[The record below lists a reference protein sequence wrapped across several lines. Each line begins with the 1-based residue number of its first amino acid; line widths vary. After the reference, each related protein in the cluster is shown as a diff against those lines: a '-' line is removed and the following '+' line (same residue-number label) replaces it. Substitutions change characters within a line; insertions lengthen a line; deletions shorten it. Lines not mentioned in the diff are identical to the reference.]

1 MWKHVAANG
10 MSLLIVGFIAF
21 AGAVAWGQRQY
32 TSVGPLA
39 EPTYFE
45 VSRGESLTSVSENLE
60 AAGVISSAT
69 IFRLGARYTER
80 SEDLRFGNYEIPA
93 GVSMDEV
100 MEILSSG
107 APSTFRYTAT
117 YVIRG
122 GAGGGEMRLRE
133 RVPGTGDLV
142 ELATFEGGADLP
154 TEYVALVEAGT
165 PIVYRVSVP
174 EGLTVYQIVEG
185 LRGADFLED
194 DVVDLPAEGTL
205 APDTYEV
212 VRGTLISGMLT
223 DMADAQTG
231 ILLAAWA
238 GRAENLPY
246 DTVEEALIMASL
258 IEKETGVADER
269 GEIAGVFVNRLE
281 AGMRLQTDPTI
292 IYGESEGRG
301 FLGRGIRQSELVND
315 NNPWN
320 TYRIDGLPPTPI
332 ANPGRAAIEA
342 AVNPSSTDYLFF
354 VADGSGGHAFASSLA
369 EHNENVQAWRA
380 IEAARAAQ
388 EN

>member
-133 RVPGTGDLV
+133 RVPGTGELV

-212 VRGTLISGMLT
+212 VRGTLISEMLT

>member
-133 RVPGTGDLV
+133 RVPGTGELV

-212 VRGTLISGMLT
+212 VRGTLISEMLT

-342 AVNPSSTDYLFF
+342 AVNPTSTDYLFF

>member
-21 AGAVAWGQRQY
+21 AGAVAWGQRQF
-32 TSVGPLA
+32 TSAGPLA

-45 VSRGESLTSVSENLE
+45 VSRGETLASVSENLE

-80 SEDLRFGNYEIPA
+80 AEDLRFGNYEIPA

-107 APSTFRYTAT
+107 GPSTFRYTAT

-133 RVPGTGDLV
+133 RVPGTGEQVD
-142 ELATFEGGADLP
+142 LATFEGGADLP
-154 TEYVALVEAGT
+154 EDYVALVEAGT

-174 EGLTVYQIVEG
+174 EGLTVWQIVEG

-212 VRGTLISGMLT
+212 ARGTLISEMLT

-238 GRAENLPY
+238 GRADDLPY

-301 FLGRGIRQSELVND
+301 FLGRGIRQSELIND

-342 AVNPSSTDYLFF
+342 AVNPASTDYLFF

>member
-21 AGAVAWGQRQY
+21 AGAVAWGQRQF
-32 TSVGPLA
+32 TSAGPLA

-45 VSRGESLTSVSENLE
+45 VSRGESLASVSENLE

-80 SEDLRFGNYEIPA
+80 AEDLRFGNYEIPA

-107 APSTFRYTAT
+107 GPSTFRYTAT

-133 RVPGTGDLV
+133 RVPGTGEQV
-142 ELATFEGGADLP
+142 ELATFEGGAELP
-154 TEYVALVEAGT
+154 ADYVALVEAGT

-174 EGLTVYQIVEG
+174 EGLTVWQIVEG

-194 DVVDLPAEGTL
+194 DVEDLPAEGTL

-212 VRGTLISGMLT
+212 ARGTLISEMLT

-301 FLGRGIRQSELVND
+301 FLGRGIRQSELIND

-342 AVNPSSTDYLFF
+342 AVNPASTDYLFF
-354 VADGSGGHAFASSLA
+354 VADGSGGHAFATSLA

>member
-10 MSLLIVGFIAF
+10 LSLLIVGFIAF
-21 AGAVAWGQRQY
+21 AGAIAWGQRQY
-32 TSVGPLA
+32 STAGPLA

-45 VSRGESLTSVSENLE
+45 VARGASLAAVSEELE
-60 AAGVISSAT
+60 AAGIISSAT
-69 IFRLGARYTER
+69 IFRLGARYTDR
-80 SEDLRFGNYEIPA
+80 SDDLRFGNYEIPA
-93 GVSMDEV
+93 GVTMDEV

-107 APSTFRYTAT
+107 AASTFRYTAT

-133 RVPGTGDLV
+133 RVPGTGDQV
-142 ELATFEGGADLP
+142 ELATFASGEEIPA
-154 TEYVALVEAGT
+154 EYTALVEAGT

-174 EGLTVYQIVEG
+174 EGLTVWQIVEG
-185 LRGADFLED
+185 LRGADFLID
-194 DVVDLPAEGTL
+194 DVGDLPPEGTL

-212 VRGTLISGMLT
+212 ARDTTITELLT
-223 DMADAQTG
+223 QMADAQTG
-231 ILLAAWA
+231 ILLAAWS
-238 GRAENLPY
+238 GRAEGLPY

-258 IEKETGVADER
+258 IEKETAVADER
-269 GEIAGVFVNRLE
+269 REIAGVFVNRLE

-315 NNPWN
+315 ANPWN

-342 AVNPSSTDYLFF
+342 AVNPSATEYLFF
-354 VADGSGGHAFASSLA
+354 VADGSGGHAFAASLA
-369 EHNENVQAWRA
+369 EHNQNVQAWRA
-380 IEAARAAQ
+380 IEAARGAQ

>member
-21 AGAVAWGQRQY
+21 AGAVAWGQRQF
-32 TSVGPLA
+32 TSAGPLA

-45 VSRGESLTSVSENLE
+45 VSRGESLASVSENLE

-80 SEDLRFGNYEIPA
+80 AEDLRFGNYEIPA

-107 APSTFRYTAT
+107 GPSTFRYTAT

-133 RVPGTGDLV
+133 RVPGTGEQV
-142 ELATFEGGADLP
+142 ELATFEGGAELP
-154 TEYVALVEAGT
+154 AEYVALVEAGT

-174 EGLTVYQIVEG
+174 EGLTVWQIVEG

-212 VRGTLISGMLT
+212 ARGTLISEMLT

-301 FLGRGIRQSELVND
+301 FLGRGIRQSELIND

-342 AVNPSSTDYLFF
+342 AVNPASTDYLFF
-354 VADGSGGHAFASSLA
+354 VADGSGGHAFATSLA

>member
-21 AGAVAWGQRQY
+21 AGAIAWGQRQF
-32 TSVGPLA
+32 TAAGPLA
-39 EPTYFE
+39 EPAYFE
-45 VSRGESLTSVSENLE
+45 VSRGESLASVSENLE
-60 AAGVISSAT
+60 AAGVISNAT

-80 SEDLRFGNYEIPA
+80 AEDLRFGNYEIPA

-100 MEILSSG
+100 MEILTSG
-107 APSTFRYTAT
+107 AASTFRYTAT

-122 GAGGGEMRLRE
+122 GEGGGEMRLRE
-133 RVPGTGDLV
+133 RVPGTGEQV
-142 ELATFEGGADLP
+142 ELATFEGGAELP
-154 TEYVALVEAGT
+154 ADYVALVEAGT

-174 EGLTVYQIVEG
+174 EGLTVWQIVEG

-212 VRGTLISGMLT
+212 ARGTLISEMLT

-238 GRAENLPY
+238 GRADDLPY

-269 GEIAGVFVNRLE
+269 QEIAGVFVNRLE

-342 AVNPSSTDYLFF
+342 AVNPASTDYLFF
-354 VADGSGGHAFASSLA
+354 VADGSGGHAFATSLA

>member
-21 AGAVAWGQRQY
+21 AGAVAWGQRQF
-32 TSVGPLA
+32 TSAGPLA

-45 VSRGESLTSVSENLE
+45 VSRGESLVSVSENLE

-80 SEDLRFGNYEIPA
+80 AEDLRFGNYEIPA

-107 APSTFRYTAT
+107 GPSTFRYTAT

-133 RVPGTGDLV
+133 RVPGTGEQV
-142 ELATFEGGADLP
+142 ELATFEGGAELP
-154 TEYVALVEAGT
+154 ADYVALVEAGT

-174 EGLTVYQIVEG
+174 EGLTVWQIVEG

-212 VRGTLISGMLT
+212 ARGTLISEMLT

-238 GRAENLPY
+238 GRADDLPY

-301 FLGRGIRQSELVND
+301 FLGRGIRQSELIND

-342 AVNPSSTDYLFF
+342 AMNPATTDYLFF

>member
-212 VRGTLISGMLT
+212 VRGTLISEMLT

-342 AVNPSSTDYLFF
+342 AVNPASTDYLFF

>member
-21 AGAVAWGQRQY
+21 AGAVAWGQRQF
-32 TSVGPLA
+32 TSAGPLA

-45 VSRGESLTSVSENLE
+45 VSRGESLASVSENLE

-80 SEDLRFGNYEIPA
+80 AEDLRFGNYEIPA

-107 APSTFRYTAT
+107 GPSTFRYTAT

-133 RVPGTGDLV
+133 RVPGTGEQV
-142 ELATFEGGADLP
+142 ELATFEGGAELP
-154 TEYVALVEAGT
+154 ADYVALVEAGT

-174 EGLTVYQIVEG
+174 EGLTVWQIVEG

-212 VRGTLISGMLT
+212 ARGTLISEMLT

-301 FLGRGIRQSELVND
+301 FLGRGIRQSELIND

-342 AVNPSSTDYLFF
+342 AVNPASTDYLFF
-354 VADGSGGHAFASSLA
+354 VADGSGGHAFATSLA

>member
-21 AGAVAWGQRQY
+21 AGAVAWGQRQF
-32 TSVGPLA
+32 TTAGPLA

-45 VSRGESLTSVSENLE
+45 VSRGESLASVSENLE

-80 SEDLRFGNYEIPA
+80 AEDLRFGNYEIPA

-107 APSTFRYTAT
+107 GPSTFRYTAT

-133 RVPGTGDLV
+133 RVPGTGEQV
-142 ELATFEGGADLP
+142 ELATFEGGAELP
-154 TEYVALVEAGT
+154 ADYVALVEAGT

-174 EGLTVYQIVEG
+174 EGLTVWQIVEG

-194 DVVDLPAEGTL
+194 DVVELPAEGTL

-212 VRGTLISGMLT
+212 SRGTLISEMLT

-301 FLGRGIRQSELVND
+301 FLGRGIRQSELIND

-342 AVNPSSTDYLFF
+342 AVNPASTDYLFF
-354 VADGSGGHAFASSLA
+354 VADGSGGHAFATSLA

>member
-21 AGAVAWGQRQY
+21 AGAVAWGQRQF
-32 TSVGPLA
+32 TSAGPLA

-45 VSRGESLTSVSENLE
+45 VSRGESLVSVSENLE

-80 SEDLRFGNYEIPA
+80 AEDLRFGNYEIPA

-107 APSTFRYTAT
+107 GPSTFRYTAT

-133 RVPGTGDLV
+133 RVPGTGEQV
-142 ELATFEGGADLP
+142 ELATFEGGAELP
-154 TEYVALVEAGT
+154 ADYVALVEAGT

-174 EGLTVYQIVEG
+174 EGLTVWQIVEG

-212 VRGTLISGMLT
+212 ARGTLISEMLT

-238 GRAENLPY
+238 GRADDLPY

-301 FLGRGIRQSELVND
+301 FLGRGIRQSELIND

-342 AVNPSSTDYLFF
+342 AMNPASTDYLFF

>member
-21 AGAVAWGQRQY
+21 AGAVAWGQRQF
-32 TSVGPLA
+32 TTAGPLA

-45 VSRGESLTSVSENLE
+45 VSRGESLASVSENLE

-80 SEDLRFGNYEIPA
+80 AEDLRFGNYEIPA

-107 APSTFRYTAT
+107 GPSTFRYTAT

-133 RVPGTGDLV
+133 RVPGTGEQV
-142 ELATFEGGADLP
+142 ELATFEGGAELP
-154 TEYVALVEAGT
+154 ADYVALVEAGT

-174 EGLTVYQIVEG
+174 EGLTVWQIVEG

-212 VRGTLISGMLT
+212 ARGTLISEMLT

-238 GRAENLPY
+238 GRADDLPY

-301 FLGRGIRQSELVND
+301 FLGRGIRQSELIND

-342 AVNPSSTDYLFF
+342 AMNPASTDYLFF

>member
-32 TSVGPLA
+32 SSAGPLV

-45 VSRGESLTSVSENLE
+45 VSRGESLASVSENLE

-69 IFRLGARYTER
+69 IFRLGARYSDR
-80 SEDLRFGNYEIPA
+80 ADDLRFGNYEIPA
-93 GVSMDEV
+93 GVSMEEL

-107 APSTFRYTAT
+107 GPSTFRYTAT

-142 ELATFEGGADLP
+142 EVATFEGGAELP
-154 TEYVALVEAGT
+154 ADYVALIEAGT
-165 PIVYRVSVP
+165 PIAYRVSVP
-174 EGLTVYQIVEG
+174 EGLTVFQIVEG

-194 DVVDLPAEGTL
+194 DVTDLPAEGTL

-212 VRGTLISGMLT
+212 ARGTLISELLR

-231 ILLAAWA
+231 ILLVAWA
-238 GRAENLPY
+238 GRADDLPY

-258 IEKETGVADER
+258 IEKETGVAGER

-342 AVNPSSTDYLFF
+342 AVNPARTDYLFF

>member
-10 MSLLIVGFIAF
+10 MSLLIVGFIAS
-21 AGAVAWGQRQY
+21 A
-32 TSVGPLA
+32 GPLA

-45 VSRGESLTSVSENLE
+45 VSRGESLASVSENLE

-80 SEDLRFGNYEIPA
+80 AEDLRFGNYEIPA

-107 APSTFRYTAT
+107 GPSTFRYTAT

-133 RVPGTGDLV
+133 RVPGTGEQV
-142 ELATFEGGADLP
+142 ELATFEGGAELP
-154 TEYVALVEAGT
+154 ADYVALVEAGT

-174 EGLTVYQIVEG
+174 EGLTVWQIVEG

-212 VRGTLISGMLT
+212 ARGTLISEMLT

-238 GRAENLPY
+238 GRADDLPY

-301 FLGRGIRQSELVND
+301 FLGRGIRQSELIND

-342 AVNPSSTDYLFF
+342 AMNPASTDYLFF